1 MDALTMGSENSAK
14 KRIHYDKLVRDKI
27 PRIIRESGKRCK
39 VRKLSPE
46 EYAEKL
52 VQKLEEELQEFI
64 ESRDKEEL
72 ADMLEVI
79 EAIAK
84 DLGTSWEEIERT
96 RTSKRSNRGGFI
108 RKILLEWVE
117 EDL

>member
-1 MDALTMGSENSAK
+1 MGSENFAME
-14 KRIHYDKLVRDKI
+14 RIHYDKLVRDEI
-27 PRIIRESGKRCK
+27 PRIIRESGKRFK

-72 ADMLEVI
+72 ADLLEVI
-79 EAIAK
+79 EAVAIN
-84 DLGTSWEEIERT
+84 LGTSSEEIERI
-96 RTSKRSNRGGFI
+96 RVSKRRNRGGFVS
-108 RKILLEWVE
+108 KILLEWVE
-117 EDL
+117 DDL